1 MIYIISFIT
10 LALYGYKLIQ
20 DVVIKHQKG
29 TISRLDMSLSES
41 NQDLECE
48 RIRTKCQ
55 QVIISE
61 QKKIIDRL
69 CAAVDDYVDKVESA
83 DIQAWAKKIQE
94 NG

>member
-1 MIYIISFIT
+1 MIYIISFIA

-29 TISRLDMSLSES
+29 TISRLDMSLSEA

-61 QKKIIDRL
+61 QKKIVDRL

>member
-1 MIYIISFIT
+1 MIYIISFIA
-10 LALYGYKLIQ
+10 LGLYGYKYIL
-20 DVVIKHQKG
+20 DAVISHQKG
-29 TISRLDMSLSES
+29 TINTLTNALSEA
-41 NQDLECE
+41 NQNLECE